1 MPKFHC
7 LFRMDTADPF
17 MSLMQDYVPG
27 FKASINPLVM
37 EVTFACG
44 STFALN
50 IHGIFICI
58 IIRFIIIIYIIY
70 IYICNT

>member
-50 IHGIFICI
+50 IHGILCA
-58 IIRFIIIIYIIY
+58 
-70 IYICNT
+70 